1 MQRNKIDFV
10 TLPVK
15 TLEQEAALCLFIA
28 EHASFAQVDH
38 LGNLCVKYF
47 EGDNSAARMRLHRTK
62 CTNIIKN
69 VLGLHFSEE
78 LRSDIGDSKF
88 SLQIDESTDISVTK
102 LLENIEEYVHEDL
115 NKGYEFEKHIKLIKL
130 DPSSEKEI
138 RDCCSTFL
146 VELIKQLKQR
156 LPDNYNTLKQDSG
169 GNNTFAELAKVAID
183 LLSLPW
189 SNAEVERIFSQV
201 NLVKSKLRNKL
212 HLSTLNS
219 VLYIRYG
226 LRRLDQCCHSYKVPN
241 KFLRMIGTRL
251 SYENENQENGDNIDE
266 IIHCL

>member
-1 MQRNKIDFV
+1 MGFNLWKMEFLNFYEIQLKKATTKDASGTADSSWTTVRTVGGTKKSLCRIKV
-10 TLPVK
+10 TRVTGTRVTYESSWATVQTMRTTKETQLPKGENAGITVR
-15 TLEQEAALCLFIA
+15 TVGIA
-28 EHASFAQVDH
+28 TDGRYCWNQ
-38 LGNLCVKYF
+38 GNLRILVGHGADHEYH
-47 EGDNSAARMRLHRTK
+47 EGNAVTERGKRWDHGANLNSYK
-62 CTNIIKN
+62 
-69 VLGLHFSEE
+69 
-78 LRSDIGDSKF
+78 
-88 SLQIDESTDISVTK
+88 
-102 LLENIEEYVHEDL
+102 
-115 NKGYEFEKHIKLIKL
+115 
-130 DPSSEKEI
+130 
-138 RDCCSTFL
+138 
-146 VELIKQLKQR
+146 
-156 LPDNYNTLKQDSG
+156 DSG
-169 GNNTFAELAKVAID
+169 GNTTFAELAKVAID

-226 LRRLDQCCHSYKVPN
+226 LRRFDQCCYSYKVPN